1 MDDRHTP
8 MLASRLVRR
17 ALGIAALLL
26 PAAFTPSA
34 SMATTVSVGHS
45 HGCSVSDTHQPT
57 CWGSLPIQDQ
67 APDTVLDVR
76 AGRDFSC
83 ALMAGRT
90 VRCWGN
96 NDFSQLGVNS
106 PSSAG
111 PSVGGLWRITQLAV
125 GATHACALLDTQAYC
140 WGDGSRGQLGAG
152 SAASS
157 AAPIAVEGLSKA
169 VHLAAGQGATCVVQ
183 WDAKVACVGLGSEL
197 SGGLDEPRV
206 ARTVPGITDAREVA
220 LFDGH
225 ACVLRA
231 GGKVSCWGQN
241 RYGQLGIPAGSDI
254 LRSPVEVT
262 ALGAAAKAV
271 AVGNGF
277 SCALLV
283 NGTVKCWGINAV
295 GQLGTAL
302 GGAATG
308 LVTGITT
315 ATAISAGQTAACV
328 ALQGGYVQC
337 WGQGAG
343 WSNGV
348 CGSMGGTYPEHPTS
362 WGPYDDIAMCRF
374 PGSFAPLAVKGLG
387 AASDAG
393 QVLDWA
399 EKAMPGTFQAQASS
413 DPDPGNTQF
422 YLRQYLG
429 GHTLGVNAHG
439 TPHLLY
445 LGPISEGRLLDL
457 GPLDRWLSE
466 ARQEEGTKTGMQ
478 LQAAPYL
485 NLMPGIAFTDRIPS
499 PCKNFLVPFAI
510 RGGANG
516 LPEGLVATAVRVE
529 NSSGT
534 TMELPIRGLG
544 NYPSERLTTETDWV
558 TQRFLQ
564 PAQAMPAG
572 MKLEMVLSDI
582 AEGCPVAVRPDDE
595 VGVTVLYSLGGRKG
609 QLRTRAKVGAAY

>member
-1 MDDRHTP
+1 MNRRFHALQLLQKL
-8 MLASRLVRR
+8 LAT
-17 ALGIAALLL
+17 AALLL
-26 PAAFTPSA
+26 TAAFTPTA
-34 SMATTVSVGHS
+34 SMATTVSMGYT
-45 HGCSVSDTHQPT
+45 HGCSVADTHEAS
-57 CWGSLPIQDQ
+57 CWGSVPVQDQ
-67 APDTVLDVR
+67 APATVLDVKV
-76 AGRDFSC
+76 GRDFSC
-83 ALMAGRT
+83 ALLADRI

-96 NDFSQLGVNS
+96 NDFSQLGVNATATN
-106 PSSAG
+106 AG
-111 PSVGGLWRITQLAV
+111 PVAGVMWRFTQLAV
-125 GATHACALLDTQAYC
+125 GATHACALIDSQAYC
-140 WGDGSRGQLGAG
+140 WGDGSQGQLGAG

-157 AAPIAVEGLSKA
+157 ATPIAVVGLSKA

-197 SGGLDEPRV
+197 FGGLDEPRV
-206 ARTVPGITDAREVA
+206 ARTMPGITDAREVA

-241 RYGQLGIPAGSDI
+241 SHGQLGIPAGGDI
-254 LRSPVEVT
+254 QRSPVEVT
-262 ALGAAAKAV
+262 NLGAAAKAV
-271 AVGNGF
+271 TVGNGF

-348 CGSMGGTYPEHPTS
+348 CGSTGGTYPEHPTS
-362 WGPYDDIAMCRF
+362 WGPYDEPAICRF

-422 YLRQYLG
+422 YLRQYPG

-466 ARQEEGTKTGMQ
+466 ARQEEGVKSGLQ

-485 NLMPGIAFTDRIPS
+485 NLMPGVAFTDRIPS
-499 PCKNFLVPFAI
+499 PCSYFLVPFAI

-516 LPEGLVATAVRVE
+516 LPKGLVATSVRVQ
-529 NSSGT
+529 NTSGT
-534 TMELPIRGLG
+534 SMEFPIRGLG
-544 NYPSERLTTETDWV
+544 QYASERLITETDWV

-564 PAQAMPAG
+564 PGQAMPAG
-572 MKLEMVLSDI
+572 MKLETVLSDI
-582 AEGCPVAVRPDDE
+582 AEGCPVGVRPDDE
-595 VGVTVLYSLGGRKG
+595 VGVTVLYTLGGRKG
-609 QLRTRAKVGAAY
+609 QLRTRATVGAAY

>member
-1 MDDRHTP
+1 MN
-8 MLASRLVRR
+8 RR
-17 ALGIAALLL
+17 FHAQQLLQKLFATAALMLTT
-26 PAAFTPSA
+26 AFTPSA
-34 SMATTVSVGHS
+34 SMATTVSVGYS
-45 HGCSVSDTHQPT
+45 HACSVADTHQAS
-57 CWGSLPIQDQ
+57 CWGSLPLQDQ
-67 APDTVLDVR
+67 APATVVDVR
-76 AGRDFSC
+76 AGRGFSC
-83 ALMAGRT
+83 ALLAGGI

-96 NDFSQLGVNS
+96 NELSQLGTNA
-106 PSSAG
+106 PTTAG
-111 PSVGGLWRITQLAV
+111 PGVGGMWRFTQLAV
-125 GATHACALLDTQAYC
+125 GLTHACALLDSQAHC

-157 AAPIAVEGLSKA
+157 AAPIAVVGLSKA

-183 WDAKVACVGLGSEL
+183 WDGKVACVGLGSEL

-241 RYGQLGIPAGSDI
+241 RHGQLGIPAGTDI
-254 LRSPVEVT
+254 QRSPVEVT
-262 ALGAAAKAV
+262 SLGAAAKAV

-283 NGTVKCWGINAV
+283 NGTVKCWGINAA

-337 WGQGAG
+337 WGQGVG

-348 CGSMGGTYPEHPTS
+348 CGSTGGTYPEHPTS
-362 WGPYDDIAMCRF
+362 WGPYDEPAICRL

-399 EKAMPGTFQAQASS
+399 EKAMPGTFPAHVSS
-413 DPDPGNTQF
+413 DPDPGNTQL
-422 YLRQYLG
+422 YLRQYPG

-445 LGPISEGRLLDL
+445 QGPISEGRLLDL

-466 ARQEEGTKTGMQ
+466 ARQVEGTKSGMQ

-485 NLMPGIAFTDRIPS
+485 NLAPGVIFSDRIPS
-499 PCKNFLVPFAI
+499 PCKDFLVPFAI

-516 LPEGLVATAVRVE
+516 LPAGVVATAVRVE

-534 TMELPIRGLG
+534 TMEFPIRGLG
-544 NYPSERLTTETDWV
+544 QYASERLITETDWV

-564 PAQAMPAG
+564 PGQAMPAG
-572 MKLEMVLSDI
+572 MKLETVLSDV

>member
-45 HGCSVSDTHQPT
+45 HGCSVPDTHQPT

-241 RYGQLGIPAGSDI
+241 SHGQLGIPAGGDI
-254 LRSPVEVT
+254 QRSPVEVT
-262 ALGAAAKAV
+262 NLGAAAKAV
-271 AVGNGF
+271 TVGNGF

-283 NGTVKCWGINAV
+283 NGTVKCWGNNAN

-315 ATAISAGQTAACV
+315 ATALSAGQTAACV

-343 WSNGV
+343 WGNGI
-348 CGSMGGTYPEHPTS
+348 CGTLGGTYPEHPAS
-362 WGPYDDIAMCRF
+362 WGPIVDIAICRP
-374 PGSFAPLAVKGLG
+374 PGSFAPLAIKALG
-387 AASDAG
+387 VASDAG

-422 YLRQYLG
+422 YLRQYPG

-466 ARQEEGTKTGMQ
+466 ARQEEGTKSGMQ

-485 NLMPGIAFTDRIPS
+485 NLMPGVAFIDRIPS
-499 PCKNFLVPFAI
+499 PCSYFLVPFAI

-516 LPEGLVATAVRVE
+516 LPKGLVATSVRVQ
-529 NSSGT
+529 NTSGT
-534 TMELPIRGLG
+534 SMEFPIRGLG
-544 NYPSERLTTETDWV
+544 QYASERLITETDWV

-564 PAQAMPAG
+564 PGQAMPAG
-572 MKLEMVLSDI
+572 MKLETVLSDI

>member
-1 MDDRHTP
+1 MDVRHTP

-17 ALGIAALLL
+17 ALAIAALLL
-26 PAAFTPSA
+26 PAAFAPSA
-34 SMATTVSVGHS
+34 SMATTISVGHS
-45 HGCSVSDTHQPT
+45 HSCSVADTHQAS
-57 CWGSLPIQDQ
+57 CWGSVPVQDQ
-67 APDTVLDVR
+67 APATVLDVR
-76 AGRDFSC
+76 AGRGFSC
-83 ALMAGRT
+83 ALLAGGI

-96 NDFSQLGVNS
+96 NELSQLGTNA
-106 PSSAG
+106 PTTAG
-111 PSVGGLWRITQLAV
+111 LGVGGIWRFTQLAV
-125 GATHACALLDTQAYC
+125 GLTHACALLDSQAHC

-157 AAPIAVEGLSKA
+157 AAPIAVVGLSKA

-183 WDAKVACVGLGSEL
+183 WDGKVACVGLGSEL

-241 RYGQLGIPAGSDI
+241 SHGQLGIPAGGDI
-254 LRSPVEVT
+254 QRSPVEVT
-262 ALGAAAKAV
+262 NLGAAAKAV

-399 EKAMPGTFQAQASS
+399 EKAMPGTFQAQASN

-422 YLRQYLG
+422 YLRQYPG

-466 ARQEEGTKTGMQ
+466 ARQEEGTKSGMQ

-572 MKLEMVLSDI
+572 MKLETVLSDI
-582 AEGCPVAVRPDDE
+582 AEGCPVAVRSGDE